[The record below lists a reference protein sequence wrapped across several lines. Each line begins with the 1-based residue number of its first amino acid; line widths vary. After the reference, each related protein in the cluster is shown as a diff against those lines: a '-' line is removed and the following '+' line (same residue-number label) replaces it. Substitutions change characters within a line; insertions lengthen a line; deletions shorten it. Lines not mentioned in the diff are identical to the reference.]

1 MNASRTVLSAEARST
16 RAYRTDTSTA
26 ISQESCRPEKY
37 HVEAGGPNLM
47 FRWRAEIVSQDG
59 LDPGPINSVRS
70 DAHQMETRRPKFVD
84 LDCSKFLAIG
94 LLELPTWRGAWCQK
108 LVRETA
114 GRVRWILRLRTPD
127 TRLPMAGRIL
137 G

>member
-1 MNASRTVLSAEARST
+1 MNASRIVLSAEARST
-16 RAYRTDTSTA
+16 RLRRIDTSTA
-26 ISQESCRPEKY
+26 VSQESCRPAKY
-37 HVEAGGPNLM
+37 HVEAGGPHSM
-47 FRWRAEIVSQDG
+47 FRWRAEIMSQDG
-59 LDPGPINSVRS
+59 LDPGPINSVGS
-70 DAHQMETRRPKFVD
+70 DAHPMEMRRPKFVD

-94 LLELPTWRGAWCQK
+94 LLELPTWRGAWCQTR
-108 LVRETA
+108 VRETA

>member
-1 MNASRTVLSAEARST
+1 MG
-16 RAYRTDTSTA
+16 
-26 ISQESCRPEKY
+26 
-37 HVEAGGPNLM
+37 AGGPDLT
-47 FRWRAEIVSQDG
+47 FHWRAEIVSQDG
-59 LDPGPINSVRS
+59 LDPGPINSVSS
-70 DAHQMETRRPKFVD
+70 DAYQIETQRPKFVD

-108 LVRETA
+108 PVRETA

-127 TRLPMAGRIL
+127 TRLPMAGRIF